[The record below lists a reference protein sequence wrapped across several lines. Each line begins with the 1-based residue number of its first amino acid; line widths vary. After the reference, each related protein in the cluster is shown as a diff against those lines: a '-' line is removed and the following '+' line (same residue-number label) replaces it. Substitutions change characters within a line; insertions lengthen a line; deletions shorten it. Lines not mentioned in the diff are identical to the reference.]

1 MDPHAS
7 VNRSVGWAYFKRL
20 TPGTFSILPTLSV
33 RPLVKRSREL
43 VRPTLQRPTTLI
55 RGSQYYGHARDR
67 KLDSDVTIGCE
78 KNFPKSMCI
87 REVTCVYNELNQPKK
102 KIW

>member
-20 TPGTFSILPTLSV
+20 TPGTFSILPT
-33 RPLVKRSREL
+33 REL